1 MSFRRPTLTVA
12 YNYVCAVSVV
22 FTPTPT
28 MSKCVKTNTSLV
40 CQFKSFFLSC
50 VSAQCR
56 FEVMPTFLFAVESR
70 DGKRSYYGQ
79 CLCTLLDRS
88 RLQFNILLFYSQKLR
103 DLSLLGVGVELYNR
117 LGERTNA

>member
-22 FTPTPT
+22 FTPTPRR
-28 MSKCVKTNTSLV
+28 SKCVKTNTSLV

-56 FEVMPTFLFAVESR
+56 FEVMPTFLKPTLNIYLLSKAETVNGVIMASACAHYLIAVDSN
-70 DGKRSYYGQ
+70 STFYYFIRKS
-79 CLCTLLDRS
+79 CE
-88 RLQFNILLFYSQKLR
+88 I
-103 DLSLLGVGVELYNR
+103 
-117 LGERTNA
+117 